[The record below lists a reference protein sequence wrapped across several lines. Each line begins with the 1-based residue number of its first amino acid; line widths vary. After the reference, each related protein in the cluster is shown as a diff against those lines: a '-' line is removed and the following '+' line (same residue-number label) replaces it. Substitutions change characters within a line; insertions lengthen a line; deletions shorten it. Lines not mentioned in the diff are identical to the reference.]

1 MKIVLEGTPKEIAAL
16 VVAIQERQDASTVK
30 DVITRLQESL
40 REQHR

>member
-1 MKIVLEGTPKEIAAL
+1 MKIVLEGTTKEIAAL
-16 VVAIQERQDASTVK
+16 VVAIQERQDALKVE

>member
-16 VVAIQERQDASTVK
+16 VVAIQERQDALKVE

-40 REQHR
+40 REQHK